1 MPTLPYVN
9 VSSRPSMFKKLS
21 HSFSI
26 NKKTEVSPVS
36 HIIIQS
42 ILLMLHI
49 IAIKPLSAYPTK
61 LEVPKGWR
69 VTLFY
74 KLCYCAFY
82 ISWDMRGWTAF
93 NRGAL
98 LEEVV
103 LYHIFF
109 TLVSQTHM
117 YAYSHIHTRM
127 YVCIKRLNRLR
138 DWQHVRFGLQWL
150 LIISIL
156 LHTWHNELS
165 PRNRFQILLKFSLEN
180 FTIYLFFTALHILYP
195 NLTSDKI

>member
-61 LEVPKGWR
+61 LEVPKG
-69 VTLFY
+69 
-74 KLCYCAFY
+74 
-82 ISWDMRGWTAF
+82 
-93 NRGAL
+93 
-98 LEEVV
+98 
-103 LYHIFF
+103 
-109 TLVSQTHM
+109 
-117 YAYSHIHTRM
+117 
-127 YVCIKRLNRLR
+127 
-138 DWQHVRFGLQWL
+138 
-150 LIISIL
+150 
-156 LHTWHNELS
+156 
-165 PRNRFQILLKFSLEN
+165 
-180 FTIYLFFTALHILYP
+180 
-195 NLTSDKI
+195 